1 MEIITELLEKF
12 QGRFATELGLD
23 LKSGA
28 AVRQQWFLAAV
39 FFGARISGTLAART
53 FRTFMAAGVYS
64 PEAILGQGWDNLVV
78 LLDQGGYTRYDFKT
92 ATKLLKSMESLQAH
106 YQGSLERLHAA
117 AADPED
123 LERRLRE
130 LAPGI
135 GPATVNIFLRELRGI
150 WAKADP
156 PLSPLAQAAAEH
168 AGLMDRG
175 LDPREAW
182 RELQRHWQA
191 QPAAGFD
198 LADLEAALVRRA
210 WNCGGI
216 QMSRFKVNL
225 TPRRNAA
232 KERRKCLQ
240 IRRKKEILNTQDQKT
255 KN

>member
-1 MEIITELLEKF
+1 MKIITALLEKF

-23 LKSGA
+23 LKSGSGA
-28 AVRQQWFLAAV
+28 RQQWFLAAV
-39 FFGARISGTLAART
+39 FFGARLSGTLAART

-92 ATKLLKSMESLQAH
+92 ATKLLKIMESLQAH
-106 YQGSLERLHAA
+106 YQGSLERLHEA

-135 GPATVNIFLRELRGI
+135 GPATVNIFLRELRDI

-168 AGLMDRG
+168 SGLMDRG

-198 LADLEAALVRRA
+198 LADLEAALVRLGLELRHQGRK
-210 WNCGGI
+210 NLGG
-216 QMSRFKVNL
+216 RG
-225 TPRRNAA
+225 
-232 KERRKCLQ
+232 
-240 IRRKKEILNTQDQKT
+240 
-255 KN
+255 

>member
-1 MEIITELLEKF
+1 MEIITEVLEKF
-12 QGRFATELGLD
+12 PGRFATELGLD
-23 LKSGA
+23 LKSGSGA
-28 AVRQQWFLAAV
+28 RQQWFLAAV
-39 FFGARISGTLAART
+39 FFGARLSGTLAART

-92 ATKLLKSMESLQAH
+92 ATKLLKIMESLQAR

-117 AADPED
+117 AADPDD
-123 LERRLRE
+123 LERLLTE

-168 AGLMDRG
+168 SGLMDRG

-198 LADLEAALVRRA
+198 LADLEAALVRLGLELRHKA
-210 WNCGGI
+210 G
-216 QMSRFKVNL
+216 RV
-225 TPRRNAA
+225 
-232 KERRKCLQ
+232 
-240 IRRKKEILNTQDQKT
+240 
-255 KN
+255 KNSSLGK